1 MPRVV
6 HFEVPA
12 DDPERAARFY
22 KRVFG
27 WGIEKWNGP
36 MEYWMVTTGPEGEMG
51 INGGIM
57 RRMGQADGGS
67 PTAYVCTVDV
77 DALDKY
83 VAKVETNGGTI
94 VAPKMAVPGIGW
106 MAYCKDTE
114 GNQFGLMQSEEK
126 AA

>member
-22 KRVFG
+22 KSVFG

>member
-1 MPRVV
+1 MPRII

-22 KRVFG
+22 KSVFG
-27 WGIEKWNGP
+27 WEIEKWNGP
-36 MEYWMVTTGPEGEMG
+36 MDYWMVTTGPESEPG

-57 RRMGQADGGS
+57 RRMGSVDGGS

-77 DALDKY
+77 DSLDAY
-83 VAKVETNGGTI
+83 VANVETNGGSV

-106 MAYCKDTE
+106 MAYCKDPE
-114 GNQFGLMQSEEK
+114 GNQFGLMQSDEK

>member
-6 HFEVPA
+6 QFEVPA

-22 KRVFG
+22 KSVFG

-57 RRMGQADGGS
+57 RRTGQADGGS

-77 DALDKY
+77 DALDRY

-114 GNQFGLMQSEEK
+114 GNQFGLMQPDEK

>member
-22 KRVFG
+22 KSVFG
-27 WGIEKWNGP
+27 WDISKWTGP
-36 MEYWMVTTGPEGEMG
+36 EDYWMVTTGPEGEMG

-67 PTAYVCTVDV
+67 PTAYVCTVGV
-77 DALDKY
+77 DSLDKY

-94 VAPKMAVPGIGW
+94 VAPRMAVPGIGW

-114 GNQFGLMQSEEK
+114 GNQFGLMQPDEK

>member
-6 HFEVPA
+6 HFEVSA

-22 KRVFG
+22 KSVFG